1 MSLQSKLIALSLL
14 LLSFSSF
21 AINQCGTDP
30 VEKKYPQVIWE
41 EAAEVNINSSMMDMV
56 GLLCIGRNK
65 TNLTQI
71 ERITYR
77 DHMNHVVEANQAQL
91 LKGIILLR
99 STDMPSD
106 FSFALRGGSFVSLK
120 LIKETKDAVTKTTR
134 YNMNMRFL
142 RNVSIGFSANDY
154 REFSM
159 LGVIN
164 WQNNQMQVEYNNR
177 KVDLLTF
184 NLSTFPA
191 NIEEIIFSDLNKM
204 LFKVYPL
211 NLKTVSALL

>member
-1 MSLQSKLIALSLL
+1 MSLQSKLIALSVL

-30 VEKKYPQVIWE
+30 VEKKYPQVVWE
-41 EAAEVNINSSMMDMV
+41 EAAEININSSMMDMV

-120 LIKETKDAVTKTTR
+120 LVKETKDATTKTTH

-159 LGVIN
+159 NGVIN
-164 WQNNQMQVEYNNR
+164 WQNNQMQVEYNNKR
-177 KVDLLTF
+177 FDLVVF

-211 NLKTVSALL
+211 NLKMVSTLL